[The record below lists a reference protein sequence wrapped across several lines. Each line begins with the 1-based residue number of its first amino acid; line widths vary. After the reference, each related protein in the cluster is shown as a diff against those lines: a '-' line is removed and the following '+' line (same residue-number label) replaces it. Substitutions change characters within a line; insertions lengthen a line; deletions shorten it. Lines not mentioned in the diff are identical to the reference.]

1 MNTLNLEQVKEHFKY
16 AKEVRCLATKI
27 IRNVKD
33 LGKLGIYSNTGT
45 IWASLKDGNYI
56 KLYNPDTNQL
66 AEILTYI
73 FDRGEEIEVSGA
85 GDIYHKLYF
94 IGINKKGKLVCEDR
108 NGTPC
113 NYNYIRKLTPES
125 LLEPQL
131 SEFKKFAESKFNCT
145 VTIIFEG
152 K

>member
-1 MNTLNLEQVKEHFKY
+1 MNLEQVKEHFKY

-66 AEILTYI
+66 AEILTYV
-73 FDRGEEIEVSGA
+73 FDRGEEVEVSDDGKEWE
-85 GDIYHKLYF
+85 IRRF
-94 IGINKKGKLVCEDR
+94 IGFDLNNNVIVEGRLRPTMSVKH
-108 NGTPC
+108 
-113 NYNYIRKLTPES
+113 IRKLTPES

-131 SEFKKFAESKFNCT
+131 SELKKTAEANGMS
-145 VTIIFEG
+145 VEIIF
-152 K
+152 KHK